1 MKSVKVTSDNK
12 DELYQTTVLLFSNIR
27 QMCSNNIGGWVLV
40 ESFTSVDSEIFETKY
55 SNGKMWIKAY
65 SICGNHTYSYGS
77 EQ

>member
-1 MKSVKVTSDNK
+1 MKAVTVNSSNK
-12 DELYQTTVLLFSNIR
+12 DDLYQTTVLLFNNIG

-55 SNGKMWIKAY
+55 SNGKMWIRAY
-65 SICGNHTYSYGS
+65 SICGNHTYSYG